1 MMEYVYAT
9 ILILAT
15 FYFYAANSFKLN
27 PFLARRSI
35 IKYNKEKVVS
45 EQLIIDG
52 IKAAIL
58 APNHFLTEPW
68 RFYICGDET
77 INKIIDL
84 NKEKE
89 KQFRNIPNWMVVTMN
104 TKSVPGTKLFLEDY
118 AACSAAVQTFMLF
131 MASNGVGSK
140 WMTGALQINTSD
152 ISKIINSGE
161 EIFIGVIWFGYPEKE
176 LSDTARPPLRQSGLR
191 NMIRLP

>member
-104 TKSVPGTKLFLEDY
+104 SKNVPGSKLFLEENHIDK
-118 AACSAAVQTFMLF
+118 T
-131 MASNGVGSK
+131 
-140 WMTGALQINTSD
+140 TR
-152 ISKIINSGE
+152 IIDLSQDFRNDNF
-161 EIFIGVIWFGYPEKE
+161 FIKTKRKFIYGLPEMNKSSVIEK
-176 LSDTARPPLRQSGLR
+176 LSLA
-191 NMIRLP
+191 